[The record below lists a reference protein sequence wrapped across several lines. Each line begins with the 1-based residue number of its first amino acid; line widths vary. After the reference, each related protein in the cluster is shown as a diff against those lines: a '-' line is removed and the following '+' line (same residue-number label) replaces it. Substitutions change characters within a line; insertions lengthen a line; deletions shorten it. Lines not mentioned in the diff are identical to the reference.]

1 MALGSIFLLLALLLV
16 VALFVARPLIA
27 AEEHADD
34 QLDEEASHWIAERER
49 ALDALAELDVDW
61 QLGKVPE
68 EIYAP
73 QRQQLV
79 AAGAE
84 ALRKLDSMSVQLKET
99 PASQE
104 GGVSDAQL
112 EQLIAA
118 RRNKKVGGRK

>member
-27 AEEHADD
+27 AEVYDET

-49 ALDALAELDVDW
+49 ALDALAELDADW

-79 AAGAE
+79 AAGAQ
-84 ALRKLDSMSVQLKET
+84 ALRKLDSMSVHLKET
-99 PASQE
+99 PSRKE
-104 GGVSDAQL
+104 GGVSDSQL

-118 RRNKKVGGRK
+118 RRNKKVGGK